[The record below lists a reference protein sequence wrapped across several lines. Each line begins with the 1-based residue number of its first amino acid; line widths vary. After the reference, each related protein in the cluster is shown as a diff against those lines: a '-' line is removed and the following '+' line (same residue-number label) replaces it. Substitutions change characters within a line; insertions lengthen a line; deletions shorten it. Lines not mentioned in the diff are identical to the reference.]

1 MGQSGIHQ
9 GDSGLTMT
17 STILPKTLFE
27 IGGATPRAA
36 SLAESVLVLIDA
48 QNEYVSGKLPLKGIG
63 AAIAEAS
70 RLIALGRAAGTPVI
84 HVVHHAAPDRPAFA
98 LGSHGARIVP
108 ELTPLPSEEVIE
120 KALPNAFAGTRL
132 AESLERYEA
141 AGRKSLI
148 LAGFMTHNCVSSTA
162 RAALDLG
169 ILATIVANATA
180 TRDLPDV
187 RGGVI
192 AAEIVQAA
200 ALAELADRS
209 AVIVRDSGAFA
220 ARA

>member
-1 MGQSGIHQ
+1 M
-9 GDSGLTMT
+9 TMT
-17 STILPKTLFE
+17 STPLPKTLFE
-27 IGGATPRAA
+27 IGGAAPQAA
-36 SLAESVLVLIDA
+36 SLKESVLVLIDA

-70 RLIALGRAAGTPVI
+70 RLLALARAAGTPVI
-84 HVVHHAAPDRPAFA
+84 HIVHHAAPERPVFA
-98 LGSHGARIVP
+98 LGSQGARIVR
-108 ELTPLPSEEVIE
+108 ELTPLASEEVIE
-120 KALPNAFAGTRL
+120 KTLPNAFSGTGL
-132 AESLERYEA
+132 AKSLERFVA

-162 RAALDLG
+162 RAALDHG
-169 ILATIVANATA
+169 ILATVVANATA

-209 AVIVRDSGAFA
+209 AVIVPDAGAFA
-220 ARA
+220 ARV